1 MSKNFLAKAWILA
14 YANDLDA
21 FIPELWANESLMIF
35 EENMVMAALVHRDF
49 EPLVAQF
56 GDIVNTR
63 KPADFTSKRK
73 TNADEVTVQDATA
86 ANVAV
91 PLDQHLHVSFLIKD
105 GEDSKSFKQLVEE
118 FVRPA
123 MIANARAVDQI
134 LSGQVYQFLANA
146 AGDLETAADKAAI
159 IDTRRVMN
167 ENKVME
173 RPRNLVVGTQAEAD
187 LLNVEAF
194 TDADRVGDEGTAQ
207 REASLGRKF
216 GFDIFMAQ
224 NTPEI
229 TSQGTIVAGML
240 VNDAAGN
247 AKGDTVITVDG
258 AVTDTDVPLG
268 SWVQIA
274 GDDAPQRVTAR
285 TDVANAV
292 VEITISPGLYSAVV
306 NDAAITVY
314 DEGEVNLVAGYAI
327 GFAKEIVVDGFVAG
341 DLEVGRLVAFGVQT
355 NLYAIIEVNGIVG
368 ITLDRPLDVAI
379 ADDDNVNVGPE
390 GSFNFAFHR
399 NALALVNRPL
409 ATPRAGTGA
418 LASVSSLNNI
428 SMRTVITYDGTKQGH
443 LVTLDLLV
451 GIKPLDV
458 ALGAVMLSA

>member
-1 MSKNFLAKAWILA
+1 MSKYFLAKAWLLA
-14 YANDLDA
+14 YANDIDA
-21 FIPELWANESLMIF
+21 FIPELWANESLMIL
-35 EENMVMAALVHRDF
+35 EENMVLASLVHRDF
-49 EPLVAQF
+49 ESVIAQF

-63 KPADFTSKRK
+63 KPADFTAKRK
-73 TNADEVTVQDATA
+73 TNADSVTVQDATA

-167 ENKVME
+167 ENKVIE

-194 TDADRVGDEGTAQ
+194 TDADRVGDDGTAL

-229 TSQGTIVAGML
+229 NSQGTIVSGALVDNAGGYPKGTTVL
-240 VNDAAGN
+240 V
-247 AKGDTVITVDG
+247 VDG
-258 AVTDTDVPLG
+258 AVADADAPDG
-268 SWVQIA
+268 SWIQIA
-274 GDDAPQRVTAR
+274 GDDAPQRANPWTSTAGSR
-285 TDVANAV
+285 TGV
-292 VEITISPGLYSAVV
+292 TISPGLYSAVAD
-306 NDAAITVY
+306 DAAITIY

-341 DLEVGRLVAFGVQT
+341 DLEVGRLIAFGTAAPV
-355 NLYAIIEVNGIVG
+355 YAIIEVNGIVG
-368 ITLDRPLDVAI
+368 ITLDRPLELAL
-379 ADDDNVNVGPE
+379 ADDDDVFVGPE
-390 GSFNFAFHR
+390 GSYNFAFHR

-428 SMRTVITYDGTKQGH
+428 SMRSVITYDGDKQGH

-451 GIKPLDV
+451 GVKPLDV

>member
-1 MSKNFLAKAWILA
+1 MKYCLARAWLLA
-14 YANDLDA
+14 YANDIDA
-21 FIPELWANESLMIF
+21 FIPELWANESLMIL
-35 EENMVMAALVHRDF
+35 EENMVLASLVHRDF
-49 EPLVAQF
+49 EPIIAQF

-63 KPADFTSKRK
+63 KPADFTAKRK
-73 TNADEVTVQDATA
+73 TNADSVTVQDATA

-91 PLDQHLHVSFLIKD
+91 PLDQHFHVSFLIKD

-123 MIANARAVDQI
+123 MIANARAVDTV

-159 IDTRRVMN
+159 IDTRRIMN
-167 ENKVME
+167 ENKVIE

-194 TDADRVGDEGTAQ
+194 TDADRVGDDGTAL

-229 TSQGTIVAGML
+229 SSQGTIVSGTL
-240 VNDAAGN
+240 VNEAGGSV
-247 AKGDTVITVDG
+247 KGDTTITVDG
-258 AVTDTDVPLG
+258 GTVAADIPLG

-274 GDDAPQRVTAR
+274 GDDAPQRVTAIVGDPV
-285 TDVANAV
+285 T
-292 VEITISPGLYSAVV
+292 ELTIAPGLYSAIVD
-306 NDAAITVY
+306 NAAVTVY
-314 DEGEVNLVAGYAI
+314 DEGEVDGLQAV
-327 GFAKEIVVDGFVAG
+327 GFAKEITVDGFVAG

-355 NLYAIIEVNGIVG
+355 QVYAIIEVNGIVG
-368 ITLDRPLDVAI
+368 ITLDRPLDLAI
-379 ADDDNVNVGPE
+379 ADNDNVNVGPE

-409 ATPRAGTGA
+409 AVPRAGTGA
-418 LASVSSLNNI
+418 LSAVSSLNNI
-428 SMRTVITYDGTKQGH
+428 SMRSVITYDGDKQGH

-451 GIKPLDV
+451 GVKPLDV